1 MYKHARVHEKKFAT
15 AGKRSASAP
24 CNIRECYLDL
34 INTYEDGHSLIHNSR
49 ISGFHIDANCD
60 KVGGLFHISQMKITT
75 YRYMILFHQSQAPVE
90 KDLSIP
96 VDDEYVVLILL
107 NSSSRSVFH
116 FALFLFSPS
125 TTRTIY
131 IYVYIYIYIYMM
143 YIYIYVHKHHYIC
156 TYT

>member
-1 MYKHARVHEKKFAT
+1 MHKHARVRENIFAT

-96 VDDEYVVLILL
+96 ADDEYVVLILL
-107 NSSSRSVFH
+107 NSSSRSVLH
-116 FALFLFSPS
+116 FAWFLISPS
-125 TTRTIY
+125 TTKTIY
-131 IYVYIYIYIYMM
+131 MYIHIYICIHD
-143 YIYIYVHKHHYIC
+143 VCLYIC
-156 TYT
+156 I